1 MTPAKQQRR
10 EICQV
15 LAARRIELGMTQLEL
30 SKILFTH
37 GKAIS
42 IMENSRNHDIG
53 FEKLITWAAAL
64 GMRLDL
70 TWDSALTV
78 SVKQAA

>member
-1 MTPAKQQRR
+1 MTPAKAQRR
-10 EICQV
+10 DICQL

-42 IMENSRNHDIG
+42 LMENSRNHDIG

-64 GMRLDL
+64 GMRLEL
-70 TWDSALTV
+70 VRSGTLTV
-78 SVKQAA
+78 SEDVAA